1 MSKPPYARPANP
13 SARGGKYGY
22 RWAMVVRFLVREFRA
37 WSTRSYNR
45 AIQAPVIPSQAQR
58 WMKAQG
64 WTRD

>member
-1 MSKPPYARPANP
+1 VNVPDFVG
-13 SARGGKYGY
+13 RGRRRRYLGWMG
-22 RWAMVVRFLVREFRA
+22 VVRFLIREFQA

-64 WTRD
+64 WLR